1 MLTNNKAMILLADKY
16 GIPDEILDKIYQYIN
31 RNKIKS
37 CIGEFCNP
45 NINKVFIR
53 MFNNT
58 YQGWRY
64 EEERRRIHNTINKG
78 RFIIKIIYPKMW
90 GGMTIREIDHD
101 NNVRGSCRTEVLYLN
116 GHKHLSIKGHT
127 GIGLMNCMM
136 VIDDKRQTYIEK
148 IKLNLTDKYCKIK
161 GDEIIPNF
169 KKNMKKEVYYHM
181 LIDIAGVTKFNGAT
195 RNIITP
201 RESSRRYIEK
211 HFS

>member
-31 RNKIKS
+31 QNKIK
-37 CIGEFCNP
+37 CCTDEFINP
-45 NINKVFIR
+45 HIEKVFNR

-58 YQGWRY
+58 Y
-64 EEERRRIHNTINKG
+64 ERRFSNYRDRAIKTIHKG
-78 RFIIKIIYPKMW
+78 RYIIRMIYPKCFN
-90 GGMTIREIDHD
+90 D
-101 NNVRGSCRTEVLYLN
+101 NYLQMIEQSHNVVCKYADPNYIFLN
-116 GHKHLSIKGHT
+116 GQKHCYHNYPNSIHIIQHLT
-127 GIGLMNCMM
+127 N
-136 VIDDKRQTYIEK
+136 DKRDYFIEQ
-148 IKLNLTDKYCKIK
+148 IKENLTDKYCKIK
-161 GDEIIPNF
+161 DDKIIPNF

-181 LIDIAGVTKFNGAT
+181 LIDIAGVTRLNGER